1 MREGLAA
8 TRQAASSGKELIM
21 SLLKKNE
28 PDVQKVSRVEVTPVT
43 RVDEQD
49 EAFTL
54 TVELPGVSE
63 KDMEISLENR
73 TLSITAE
80 NTVQSFAD
88 HERVLAEIP
97 EVRYRAA
104 FDLPEHVDTAGIRA
118 ANKNGLLIL
127 TLPKREEVKPRRIAI
142 TAG

>member
-1 MREGLAA
+1 MNLARKREP
-8 TRQAASSGKELIM
+8 E
-21 SLLKKNE
+21 
-28 PDVQKVSRVEVTPVT
+28 VQKSNRLEITPVT
-43 RVDEQD
+43 RVDEKE

-63 KDMEISLENR
+63 KDIEITLENR

-80 NTVQSFAD
+80 NTVEIFTD
-88 HERVLAEIP
+88 YELVLTEIP

-104 FDLPEHVDTAGIRA
+104 FDLPERVDTAGIKA
-118 ANKNGLLIL
+118 SNYNGLLIL

>member
-1 MREGLAA
+1 
-8 TRQAASSGKELIM
+8 M
-21 SLLKKNE
+21 SLIKKTE
-28 PDVQKVSRVEVTPVT
+28 QEVQKVNRREVTPVT
-43 RVDEQD
+43 RVEENA

-63 KDMEISLENR
+63 NEIELTLENR

-80 NTVQSFAD
+80 NTVPNFKD
-88 HERVLAEIP
+88 YTLVLTEIP

-104 FDLPEHVDTAGIRA
+104 FDLPERVDTAGGKA

-127 TLPKREEVKPRRIAI
+127 TLPKREEVKPHRIAI